1 MGSLANPVKTE
12 TYILLIAGLVMVIT
26 LWTSKKAHRVVKT
39 SVDLSRQGEGD
50 ERFGSS
56 FFARSLV
63 RGSDRKSTRLNSS
76 HVRTSYAV
84 FCWKKKSTTPTGGG
98 MGGDAATSSELTALL
113 SATGSNW
120 SAAVSTSQTAASLEL
135 ASGTSLLS
143 LGGWSG

>member
-63 RGSDRKSTRLNSS
+63 RGSIALSNS
-76 HVRTSYAV
+76 V
-84 FCWKKKSTTPTGGG
+84 
-98 MGGDAATSSELTALL
+98 SSVIPAPIKNYL
-113 SATGSNW
+113 SKQFEMRSEERRVGKEGRCRRAW
-120 SAAVSTSQTAASLEL
+120 
-135 ASGTSLLS
+135 
-143 LGGWSG
+143 